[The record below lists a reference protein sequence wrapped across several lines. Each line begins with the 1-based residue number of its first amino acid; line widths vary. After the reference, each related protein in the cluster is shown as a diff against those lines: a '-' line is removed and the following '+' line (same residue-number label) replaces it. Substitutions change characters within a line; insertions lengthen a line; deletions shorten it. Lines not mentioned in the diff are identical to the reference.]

1 MTRTLISLEFCP
13 VLGWCFWIFSRQIPL
28 PFTCYY
34 KHDIF
39 YFVVIFLNI
48 GMFSFHVSSASTVKH
63 KQELL
68 KEYFPNLLVIRYI
81 VSPNLC
87 FLSQRPQV
95 WLLAYFLILLSC
107 VKFQQDWAT
116 LIFWIFGRL
125 RNQKTSYTYN
135 D

>member
-68 KEYFPNLLVIRYI
+68 KVFSKPFGNYI

-87 FLSQRPQV
+87 FLSQRPQ
-95 WLLAYFLILLSC
+95 ILVACLFFHFVELCKVSARLDNIDIRHFIR
-107 VKFQQDWAT
+107 VPPP
-116 LIFWIFGRL
+116 LNFW
-125 RNQKTSYTYN
+125 
-135 D
+135 